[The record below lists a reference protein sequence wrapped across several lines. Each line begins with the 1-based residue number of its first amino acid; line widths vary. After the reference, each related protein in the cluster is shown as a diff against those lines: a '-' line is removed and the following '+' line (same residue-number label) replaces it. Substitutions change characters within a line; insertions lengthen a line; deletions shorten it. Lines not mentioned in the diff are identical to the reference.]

1 MLPLPTPTGT
11 KALVRSQCQSCCLAS
26 KETGVCSVRRSPAEG
41 SMLACLSRHNHP
53 FAKCNGTSYETAQQ
67 AYPEGTSREG
77 SSCWTAFRS
86 ALTGKSQ
93 GVLLRRSLAGKEG
106 MGPRGVPVQRSIR
119 QGGLGVGA

>member
-11 KALVRSQCQSCCLAS
+11 KAPVRSQCQSCCLAS

-93 GVLLRRSLAGKEG
+93 GVLLRRSPRLAQVL
-106 MGPRGVPVQRSIR
+106 R
-119 QGGLGVGA
+119 